1 MQKYKKFRHNRKRE
15 KNDAIK
21 YLKTVSDVRFRGE
34 EEPVFYSNDMRAV
47 EDNEQERATPEQW
60 VKMIEKNGGYKKS
73 SPSRLGEL
81 FVFLVG

>member
-1 MQKYKKFRHNRKRE
+1 ME

-21 YLKTVSDVRFRGE
+21 YLKTDSNVRFRGE

-60 VKMIEKNGGYKKS
+60 QKMIEKNGGYKKS
-73 SPSRLGEL
+73 PPSRLGEL
-81 FVFLVG
+81 VFFLVG

>member
-1 MQKYKKFRHNRKRE
+1 M
-15 KNDAIK
+15 
-21 YLKTVSDVRFRGE
+21 
-34 EEPVFYSNDMRAV
+34 FYSNDMRAV